1 MIETI
6 IGVALG
12 MAIGIVLPK
21 IKNVIRP
28 IKKVEISE
36 EEKKKQKKLKKS
48 FDELMQYDYDTAL
61 GGVRSE

>member
-1 MIETI
+1 MIGTVL
-6 IGVALG
+6 GVVLG

-21 IKNVIRP
+21 IKNAIRP

-36 EEKKKQKKLKKS
+36 EEKKKQIKLKKN

>member
-1 MIETI
+1 M
-6 IGVALG
+6 V
-12 MAIGIVLPK
+12 IGIVLGVSIGIVLTIVFNRLK
-21 IKNVIRP
+21 P
-28 IKKVEISE
+28 IKKVEMSE